1 MAGVAQQSRS
11 RDLVPPLGVL
21 AALASECNDRLAQ
34 GKAAIGQH
42 VGTGV
47 VAERE
52 TGQNAGRLEFAQAGR
67 EHVRR
72 HSKVALQIAVALR
85 PVEQPAKEA
94 ASSSSSAQIRETS
107 DLLIPMSAPSAL
119 TRLST
124 LRTDVPVT

>member
-72 HSKVALQIAVALR
+72 HSKVALQIAVSLR
-85 PVEQPAKEA
+85 SVEQPLHDQQ
-94 ASSSSSAQIRETS
+94 S
-107 DLLIPMSAPSAL
+107 PSCAD
-119 TRLST
+119 
-124 LRTDVPVT
+124 DVEGRGKVAHAFESVSGFIQNGE

>member
-11 RDLVPPLGVL
+11 RDLVPPLCVL

-67 EHVRR
+67 EHIRR
-72 HSKVALQIAVALR
+72 HSEVALQVAVSLW
-85 PVEQPAKEA
+85 PVEQSLHDEQCPPCSDDVESRGQVGHAVGW
-94 ASSSSSAQIRETS
+94 ASGFIQNGE
-107 DLLIPMSAPSAL
+107 
-119 TRLST
+119 
-124 LRTDVPVT
+124 